1 MYKFTKDQFDNFQS
15 LDSKCFVLPNG
26 LGGYTSTS
34 IINSSHRKHYGYLIA
49 CLKPPVDR
57 KLILGRINDYVKVD
71 STTYD
76 LESQNYSTY
85 IKEGYKYQEEFSYDL
100 IPTYTYLVDGVKIVK
115 RIAPKYNSNTVMVSY
130 QITSE
135 KNAQVFL
142 EPLFNYRDHGEA
154 SRIEDLKFKVVHKN
168 HLLVLTPE
176 KNQDIEIKL
185 YYSDGE
191 LVENDSPFTDGLH
204 CEYDVST
211 GDKRLDHHF
220 KPYKIKIDLE
230 ANQTKKISVI
240 CTLDRL
246 SNKDSFFLIDKY
258 EERMKKLI
266 KKSRIKD
273 SLGQDL
279 VLAAD
284 SFITKREST
293 KLKTILAGLPWFT
306 DWGRDTMIAFTGL
319 TLVTRRFDEAKEIL
333 KSFSLYEKNGL
344 IPNMFPDDGGEPLY
358 NTVDA
363 SLWYFYACYKYVK
376 YTRDYQFIKNE
387 IYPTLKNIIKAYSTK
402 TDFTIYMDK
411 DSLIHAGSDQDQ
423 ITWMDVRTN
432 GVAVTPRHGKPV
444 EINALWY
451 NALKIMDFFSKKFLE
466 NDPSY
471 NQLAKKV
478 KRSFNEKF
486 YCSETKCLY
495 DTVDPNDKSIRPNQ
509 IWVLSLPYKVLNKK
523 YNHEVLN
530 TVTFHLYNVY
540 GLRSLSNLD
549 PRFKPKYEGELLK
562 RDYAYHMGTTWGF
575 LIGGYLDAYYY
586 VNKNNE
592 KVKEEVNELVHRF
605 LPHLNDGCL
614 NGIAEIFDGDVAGRT
629 RGCYSQAWSVGE
641 LLRAYY
647 EIVLK

>member
-57 KLILGRINDYVKVD
+57 KLVLGRINDYVKVD

-333 KSFSLYEKNGL
+333 KSFNLYEKNGL

>member
-154 SRIEDLKFKVVHKN
+154 SQIEDLKFKVVHKN

-319 TLVTRRFDEAKEIL
+319 TLVTRSFDEAKEIL

>member
-154 SRIEDLKFKVVHKN
+154 SQIEDLKFKVVHKN